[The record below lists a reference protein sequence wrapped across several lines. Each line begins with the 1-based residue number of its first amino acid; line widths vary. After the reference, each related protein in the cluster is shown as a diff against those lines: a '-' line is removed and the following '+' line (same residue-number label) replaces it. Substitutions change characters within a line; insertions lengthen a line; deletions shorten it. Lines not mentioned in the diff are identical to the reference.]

1 MRQRN
6 GTDPR
11 EETEADLKPKTEK
24 ERRQLVFVFVF
35 FLQVTVIGT
44 TGREEE
50 HKLSRTHHFSGK
62 SRATIPA
69 LLLRFQ
75 KC

>member
-24 ERRQLVFVFVF
+24 ERRQLVVAFVF

-44 TGREEE
+44 IGREE
-50 HKLSRTHHFSGK
+50 KRGRSQFR
-62 SRATIPA
+62 PA
-69 LLLRFQ
+69 AFPVAREPTRRQ
-75 KC
+75 

>member
-1 MRQRN
+1 MTQRN

-24 ERRQLVFVFVF
+24 ERGQLVVAFVV
-35 FLQVTVIGT
+35 FLQVIVIGT

-50 HKLSRTHHFSGK
+50 RSRS
-62 SRATIPA
+62 
-69 LLLRFQ
+69 
-75 KC
+75 